1 MTMREQQ
8 EKEIASIKER
18 TFELRLSDED
28 VKRLW
33 EKAGRVGMTAGELL
47 TSFVGDLV
55 DGTYSHG
62 SDERMYA
69 EQWFDRCGFSYMAD
83 KTFMRYLLEYGELD
97 SLLQSVETLAGYA
110 EEKKSLEAELQD
122 ESYPWNDILI
132 TSKDHPQGVKCYITR
147 TILARVRCIGNKTKS
162 PLPVTVVG
170 FYLFFKIVVFV
181 MVLIGGGGAA
191 APVTLGLCCGH
202 ALFHREL
209 FLFRHQLRRKISF
222 FFLCLLYL

>member
-8 EKEIASIKER
+8 EKEIATIKER

-83 KTFMRYLLEYGELD
+83 KTFVRYLLEYGELD
-97 SLLQSVETLAGYA
+97 SLLQSVDTLAGYA
-110 EEKKSLEAELQD
+110 EEKKALETELQD
-122 ESYPWNDILI
+122 ESYPWNDIFI
-132 TSKDHPQGVKCYITR
+132 TSKDHPQGEKCYNTKEEWQEEQKGMLEEVEQE
-147 TILARVRCIGNKTKS
+147 ILSAQDEINEVWDD
-162 PLPVTVVG
+162 
-170 FYLFFKIVVFV
+170 
-181 MVLIGGGGAA
+181 
-191 APVTLGLCCGH
+191 
-202 ALFHREL
+202 
-209 FLFRHQLRRKISF
+209 FLNWTDKKNCDQEAEIKAVQEWQRAMKGE
-222 FFLCLLYL
+222 

>member
-8 EKEIASIKER
+8 EQEIATIKER

-83 KTFMRYLLEYGELD
+83 KTFVRYLLECGELD
-97 SLLQSVETLAGYA
+97 SLLQSVDTLAGYA

-122 ESYPWNDILI
+122 ESYPWNDIFI
-132 TSKDHPQGVKCYITR
+132 TSKDHPQGVKCYNTKEEWQEEQKGFLEDVEQE
-147 TILARVRCIGNKTKS
+147 ILAVQDEINE
-162 PLPVTVVG
+162 VWDD
-170 FYLFFKIVVFV
+170 
-181 MVLIGGGGAA
+181 
-191 APVTLGLCCGH
+191 
-202 ALFHREL
+202 
-209 FLFRHQLRRKISF
+209 FLNWTDKKNCDQEAEIKAVQEWQRAMKGE
-222 FFLCLLYL
+222 